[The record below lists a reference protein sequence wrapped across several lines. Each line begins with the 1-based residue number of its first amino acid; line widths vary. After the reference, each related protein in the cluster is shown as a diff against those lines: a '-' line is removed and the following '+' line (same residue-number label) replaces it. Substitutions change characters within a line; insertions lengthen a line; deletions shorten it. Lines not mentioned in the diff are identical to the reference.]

1 MKIALFVLSCLIAVS
16 RQQNGLWSMPQ
27 YHQQTP
33 FQYHYSSPAT
43 QNLRQWANVYA
54 GSYPYYPT
62 QYSQPQYVKYFPFLA
77 KQNPGVVLLKSFPQS
92 LQRRDDEND
101 EPLVRHNNEEESIEA
116 RIANPKGVAPEGRLF
131 DNALL
136 SNLLFGS
143 VATSTKYSIATTTII
158 STSVISCI
166 PSASFSSTT
175 DCRRRRDVSVMRE
188 LLNEHEVLSPST
200 VERVE
205 PSAVLQLE
213 SLSGV
218 NTAKA
223 AQDSVTIVS
232 SLDDGNSSRASGARF
247 IGLNA
252 LLTLTTTST
261 LTTATISVTESR
273 KTVTLG
279 TSLLCLPSGIKLC

>member
-33 FQYHYSSPAT
+33 YHYSSPVT
-43 QNLRQWANVYA
+43 HNLRQWANAFA

-62 QYSQPQYVKYFPFLA
+62 QYAQPQYVKYFPFLA
-77 KQNPGVVLLKSFPQS
+77 KQSPGVVLLKSFPQS
-92 LQRRDDEND
+92 LQRRDDESD
-101 EPLVRHNNEEESIEA
+101 ESLIRHNNEGESIEA
-116 RIANPKGVAPEGRLF
+116 RIANPKGGNQEGRLF

-136 SNLLFGS
+136 SNLLFGT
-143 VATSTKYSIATTTII
+143 VATSTKYSIATTTIM

-166 PSASFSSTT
+166 PAASFATT
-175 DCRRRRDVSVMRE
+175 TACRRRRDVSAMRE
-188 LLNEHEVLSPST
+188 LLNEHDVLSPST

-213 SLSGV
+213 SLSDV
-218 NTAKA
+218 NNAKA

-232 SLDDGNSSRASGARF
+232 SLDDGINNRAAGARF

-279 TSLLCLPSGIKLC
+279 SGLLCLPSGIKLC

>member
-16 RQQNGLWSMPQ
+16 RQQNGLWSQ

-33 FQYHYSSPAT
+33 FQYHYASPAT
-43 QNLRQWANVYA
+43 HNLRQWANVYP
-54 GSYPYYPT
+54 GSYPYYAT
-62 QYSQPQYVKYFPFLA
+62 QYSQPQYVKYFPFMA
-77 KQNPGVVLLKSFPQS
+77 KQNPGVVLFKSFPQS
-92 LQRRDDEND
+92 RRDDEND

-116 RIANPKGVAPEGRLF
+116 RIASPKGGVQEGRLF

-175 DCRRRRDVSVMRE
+175 ACRRRRDVSAMME
-188 LLNEHEVLSPST
+188 LLKEHEALSPST

-213 SLSGV
+213 SLSDV
-218 NTAKA
+218 NNAKA

-232 SLDDGNSSRASGARF
+232 SLDDGNNSRAAGARF

-279 TSLLCLPSGIKLC
+279 SSLLCLPSGIKLC